1 MRYLSVM
8 IAFDIGLT
16 LRTWRLVACV
26 SEHILFLLLSADFL
40 AAAEN
45 SLLVQLLTLGDIALV
60 GSRRL

>member
-8 IAFDIGLT
+8 IAFDIRLT
-16 LRTWRLVACV
+16 LRPWRLVACV

-45 SLLVQLLTLGDIALV
+45 SLLVQLLTL
-60 GSRRL
+60 